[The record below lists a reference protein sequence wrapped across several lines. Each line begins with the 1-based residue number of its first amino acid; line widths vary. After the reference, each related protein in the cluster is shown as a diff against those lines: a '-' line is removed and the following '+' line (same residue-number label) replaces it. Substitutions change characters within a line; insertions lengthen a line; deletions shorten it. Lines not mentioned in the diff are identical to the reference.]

1 MHLQCASVRK
11 RQAIRL
17 IVAHDV
23 VMAMN
28 SQMTWVVI
36 AAADADAWLR
46 GLKAV
51 ANAKVHFGN
60 DVIISHVSPL
70 FVQGF
75 SNQCRYAADDT
86 VPADA
91 ATTPADGAAA
101 LSVF

>member
-1 MHLQCASVRK
+1 MHLQCASVHN

-46 GLKAV
+46 GLQAV
-51 ANAKVHFGN
+51 VNASAGGETVAQMG
-60 DVIISHVSPL
+60 DQVL
-70 FVQGF
+70 GQGEG
-75 SNQCRYAADDT
+75 Y
-86 VPADA
+86 
-91 ATTPADGAAA
+91 GAEMTWYG
-101 LSVF
+101 S